1 LSSFFVGV
9 VVVASFS
16 FPVSR
21 DDDDDDVVMD
31 VDSFPKPSS
40 SRVVVVVVVV
50 VVAVEDSR
58 NAAAETTG
66 SNLCM
71 VGNALAFGSSTTRLS
86 RCVAMCRV
94 PVKSREQFFP
104 LSIIQGVADAL

>member
-1 LSSFFVGV
+1 
-9 VVVASFS
+9 
-16 FPVSR
+16 
-21 DDDDDDVVMD
+21 MD

-40 SRVVVVVVVV
+40 SRVVVVV